1 MVMDYRYKFNNVL
14 SIINTDISAV
24 RNELLEIKAKFL
36 KKESGLSISKDIIN
50 KVIHQ
55 MKRATKNIR
64 VDEQYTREE
73 HLEIF
78 RILKT
83 VNDDATEK
91 TNLEAFKMTGA
102 PTNLDET
109 ELSHCLKV
117 SSTGQKE
124 H

>member
-1 MVMDYRYKFNNVL
+1 MDYRYKFNNVL

-24 RNELLEIKAKFL
+24 RNELLEIKAKFQ
-36 KKESGLSISKDIIN
+36 KKEFGLSISKDIIN

-73 HLEIF
+73 RLEIF

-83 VNDDATEK
+83 VNDNATEK
-91 TNLEAFKMTGA
+91 ANLETFKMTGA
-102 PTNLDET
+102 PINLLVKLNCPT
-109 ELSHCLKV
+109 V
-117 SSTGQKE
+117 
-124 H
+124 

>member
-1 MVMDYRYKFNNVL
+1 MVVDYRYKFNNVL

-24 RNELLEIKAKFL
+24 RNELLEIKAKFQ

-73 HLEIF
+73 RLEIF

-83 VNDDATEK
+83 ANDDASKK
-91 TNLEAFKMTGA
+91 TILETFKMTGA

-109 ELSHCLKV
+109 EFSHCLKV

>member
-14 SIINTDISAV
+14 SIISTDISAV
-24 RNELLEIKAKFL
+24 RNELLKIKAKFQ
-36 KKESGLSISKDIIN
+36 KKYSELSISKHIIN

-55 MKRATKNIR
+55 MKRAMKKIR
-64 VDEQYTREE
+64 VDEQYTTEE

-78 RILKT
+78 RILKPG
-83 VNDDATEK
+83 NDDVSEK
-91 TNLEAFKMTGA
+91 KILETFKMTGA

-109 ELSHCLKV
+109 ELFHCLKV

>member
-24 RNELLEIKAKFL
+24 RNELLEIKAKFQ

-91 TNLEAFKMTGA
+91 TNLETFKMTGT

-109 ELSHCLKV
+109 ELFHCLKV

>member
-24 RNELLEIKAKFL
+24 RNELLEIKAKFQ
-36 KKESGLSISKDIIN
+36 KKDSGLSISKDIIN

-55 MKRATKNIR
+55 MKRATKKNR

-73 HLEIF
+73 RLEIF

-83 VNDDATEK
+83 ANDDASEK
-91 TNLEAFKMTGA
+91 TILETFKMTGA

-109 ELSHCLKV
+109 ELSDCLKV

>member
-24 RNELLEIKAKFL
+24 RNELLKIKAKFQ
-36 KKESGLSISKDIIN
+36 KKDSELSISKDIIN

-55 MKRATKNIR
+55 MKRATKKIR

-73 HLEIF
+73 RLEIF
-78 RILKT
+78 RILKPG
-83 VNDDATEK
+83 NDDVSEK
-91 TNLEAFKMTGA
+91 KILETFKMTGA

-109 ELSHCLKV
+109 ELPDCLKV